1 MKNFLYILIF
11 TLISINVLAE
21 EKKCSK
27 FDKLTKDYAK
37 CIADKSKSKV
47 DQSLKKV
54 GLKQKIN
61 KFKNSKTLVDL
72 FN

>member
-54 GLKQKIN
+54 GLK
-61 KFKNSKTLVDL
+61 
-72 FN
+72 